1 MVLQTQIMRF
11 GPQRMRL
18 EKGEAVYR
26 QGDEDGR
33 WFQVMEGVV
42 RTCRFSSDGCR
53 HLTSFCYPGDVFG
66 IELGPHG
73 DEAEA
78 VTSAEVFAWRG
89 WEAPGGAPLTP
100 EGALY
105 RALSTARRVMCI
117 LGRRTAEERVAA
129 FLIAANDRSCSVRLN
144 LPMTRADIADHLGLT
159 PYTVSRTFSEFA
171 RRGLISMDDAQ
182 NLTMVQVQLL
192 REMAGES

>member
-1 MVLQTQIMRF
+1 MVLQTQVMRL
-11 GPQRMRL
+11 GPQRLRVS
-18 EKGEAVYR
+18 KGEAVYR
-26 QGDEDGR
+26 QGDEDGY
-33 WFQVMEGVV
+33 WFQVMEGVI
-42 RTCRFSSDGCR
+42 RTCRISSDGCR

-78 VTSAEVFAWRG
+78 VISAEVFAWRG

-100 EGALY
+100 ESALY
-105 RALSTARRVMCI
+105 RSLSTARRVMCI

-129 FLIAANDRSCSVRLN
+129 FLIAANDRACAARVN

-159 PYTVSRTFSEFA
+159 PYTVSRTFSEFV
-171 RRGLISMDDAQ
+171 RRGLIEMDDAQ